1 MTFQYW
7 NDGLTLYT
15 AVIVAAKSRSQP
27 WPHNWLWLCRESL
40 LCFSFF
46 LSWHFLF
53 KKKFTWNWTKW
64 KIAWSSRQKQN
75 QECQTKQY
83 GNVIFNGTLMLC
95 LCMFHS
101 YLTCFIPDGTININ
115 NETIGGFKGA
125 FQNMLSFLK
134 LVFGSDIKRQNT
146 VMQIICLITSMMG
159 IRHSCWFGG
168 QNQCIIL
175 TPKDPSR
182 RLPALKKQLK
192 KFQELC
198 TIPCTLGLEN
208 LTALQR
214 RNLIE
219 NHIPFISMSQQ
230 VYLPF
235 WGRSFHEQFKAET
248 LKL

>member
-1 MTFQYW
+1 
-7 NDGLTLYT
+7 
-15 AVIVAAKSRSQP
+15 
-27 WPHNWLWLCRESL
+27 
-40 LCFSFF
+40 
-46 LSWHFLF
+46 
-53 KKKFTWNWTKW
+53 
-64 KIAWSSRQKQN
+64 
-75 QECQTKQY
+75 
-83 GNVIFNGTLMLC
+83 
-95 LCMFHS
+95 
-101 YLTCFIPDGTININ
+101 
-115 NETIGGFKGA
+115 
-125 FQNMLSFLK
+125 MLSFLK
-134 LVFGSDIKRQNT
+134 SVFGSDITETEYRYADDTPYYIRDGYTPQL
-146 VMQIICLITSMMG
+146 LI
-159 IRHSCWFGG
+159 WG

-235 WGRSFHEQFKAET
+235 WGRSFHEQFKAVT